1 MASGR
6 VPAAVR
12 TRLGD
17 DATFG
22 LIELLDSDRREWSEH
37 VLSVAADRFERRLTE
52 EISALPRGDSRG
64 AARRPDVGSAGNRDD
79 AGRDAE
85 VVVPLLDRPG
95 RGDGRLARVHARQA
109 LKRAV
114 TTPASSISRTRG
126 CRRGGKRSILPLPA
140 PARSSAPRRR
150 PAASSRTTRSAPRSW
165 KSWSPIRRGTASAS
179 PPGPAEACRSAYHM
193 RWWLIV

>member
-52 EISALPRGDSRG
+52 EISDFREDIREGLH
-64 AARRPDVGSAGNRDD
+64 
-79 AGRDAE
+79 
-85 VVVPLLDRPG
+85 
-95 RGDGRLARVHARQA
+95 DGLTSVRQEIA
-109 LKRAV
+109 
-114 TTPASSISRTRG
+114 
-126 CRRGGKRSILPLPA
+126 
-140 PARSSAPRRR
+140 
-150 PAASSRTTRSAPRSW
+150 TTRVEML
-165 KSWSPIRRGTASAS
+165 KWSFLFWIGQVAAMA
-179 PPGPAEACRSAYHM
+179 GLLAYMLGKH
-193 RWWLIV
+193 

>member
-52 EISALPRGDSRG
+52 EVSHLREEIREGLH
-64 AARRPDVGSAGNRDD
+64 
-79 AGRDAE
+79 
-85 VVVPLLDRPG
+85 
-95 RGDGRLARVHARQA
+95 DGLTSVRQEIA
-109 LKRAV
+109 
-114 TTPASSISRTRG
+114 
-126 CRRGGKRSILPLPA
+126 
-140 PARSSAPRRR
+140 
-150 PAASSRTTRSAPRSW
+150 TTRVEML
-165 KSWSPIRRGTASAS
+165 KWSFLFWIGQVAAMA
-179 PPGPAEACRSAYHM
+179 GLLAYMLGKH
-193 RWWLIV
+193 